1 MSVFVLLRAQGNG
14 KELESFAHK
23 NPQRVKKI
31 AERAREH
38 GVERHRFFS
47 TDDELFVVDEWP
59 SAEAFQ
65 RFFDEN
71 SADINNMMAKIGVTG
86 QPSITFANSIE
97 TGDDIG

>member
-1 MSVFVLLRAQGNG
+1 VSVLMLMRAQGNG

-23 NPQRVKKI
+23 NPQIVKKI

-47 TDDELFVVDEWP
+47 TDDELLVVDEWP

-71 SADINNMMAKIGVTG
+71 SADINDMMAKIGVTS
-86 QPSITFANSIE
+86 QPSITFADYVG